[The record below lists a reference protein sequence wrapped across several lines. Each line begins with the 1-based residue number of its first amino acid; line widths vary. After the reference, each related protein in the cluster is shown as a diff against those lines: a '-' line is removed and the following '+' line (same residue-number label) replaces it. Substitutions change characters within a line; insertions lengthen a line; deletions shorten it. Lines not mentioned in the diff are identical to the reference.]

1 MPVRASGAEDEAMSD
16 SSPTP
21 TPRAGDNAE
30 TSNQRR
36 DRANREKYAIRR
48 LFRDMKDEQRTL
60 EQKMR
65 AFGAAQ
71 KDAKDTIERDS
82 RFVHWGHEPE
92 RPWAWRGSSPD
103 TERQGTD
110 HGPAAT
116 DCPTRLTPTARG
128 SDRVSWQV
136 LGHGADVISA
146 DGVRVGAVEYVLAD
160 MRSDIFD
167 GVVIDTRLGPGGRRF
182 VDARQIALIF
192 EDRIVLSV
200 STLQVDEFPAPTE
213 NPGALEHHATD
224 PMPSALGRQ
233 IRKGRKRLSGH

>member
-1 MPVRASGAEDEAMSD
+1 MSD
-16 SSPTP
+16 SSPTS
-21 TPRAGDNAE
+21 TPSAGDNAE

-36 DRANREKYAIRR
+36 DRAHRDKYTLRR
-48 LFRDMKDEQRTL
+48 LVRDTKDEQHTL

-65 AFGAAQ
+65 AFEAAE
-71 KDAKDTIERDS
+71 KDAKQTIERDS

-103 TERQGTD
+103 TERQGID
-110 HGPAAT
+110 HGPAAS
-116 DCPTRLTPTARG
+116 DHPTGLTPTARD

-146 DGVRVGAVEYVLAD
+146 DGGRVGAVEYVLAD

-200 STLQVDEFPAPTE
+200 STLQVDELPAPTE
-213 NPGALEHHATD
+213 NPSALEHHATD
-224 PMPSALGRQ
+224 PMPSALGRR
-233 IRKGRKRLSGH
+233 IRKGRRRLAGH